1 MEKIMK
7 HSTQLVDDNFDLEQQ
22 ILKCWGMVDDVKEI
36 VDQFNQGKLNNEDT
50 VQTLL
55 ACVAVYQFRFD
66 RTFQKY
72 EEVCRGLHS
81 LRHQIQNLEGKI
93 EDRAEKSSK
102 KSGKKSAQNVAKNG

>member
-7 HSTQLVDDNFDLEQQ
+7 HSTQLVDDNFELEQQ

-36 VDQFNQGKLNNEDT
+36 VDQFNQGKLTNEDT

-72 EEVCRGLHS
+72 EEVWKVRLKTE
-81 LRHQIQNLEGKI
+81 LRNPVRNL
-93 EDRAEKSSK
+93 
-102 KSGKKSAQNVAKNG
+102 VKNQLKMWQKTVDQ